1 MEVDSY
7 LADNL
12 EAYALL
18 FHRCRFGFTSKI
30 NMDNLKYFSI
40 PNQQR
45 LGKID
50 IRLNINAIRQLPNN
64 RNMNFLVM
72 TEY

>member
-1 MEVDSY
+1 
-7 LADNL
+7 
-12 EAYALL
+12 
-18 FHRCRFGFTSKI
+18 
-30 NMDNLKYFSI
+30 MDNLKYFSI

-50 IRLNINAIRQLPNN
+50 IRLNINAIRQLPNK
-64 RNMNFLVM
+64 RDMNFLVM

>member
-1 MEVDSY
+1 MEIDSC
-7 LADNL
+7 LDDSL

-40 PNQQR
+40 SHQ
-45 LGKID
+45 
-50 IRLNINAIRQLPNN
+50 
-64 RNMNFLVM
+64 
-72 TEY
+72 